1 MNLSREEYEVS
12 DTVTRAMLC
21 AAATR
26 RTGLDSADV
35 AAVCER
41 MFALM
46 GEALMEGQNVKLT
59 AFASLQ
65 VRSRAERLGRN
76 PRTGEEHKIAPRQTV
91 ALTPSVQLRDKL
103 SVGKASAAK
112 KSAGKIGERV

>member
-1 MNLSREEYEVS
+1 MNE
-12 DTVTRAMLC
+12 TITRALLC

-26 RTGLDSADV
+26 RTGLDHADV

-41 MFALM
+41 MFSLM
-46 GEALMEGQNVKLT
+46 GETLMEGENVKLT

-65 VRSRAERLGRN
+65 VRPRAERLGRN

-91 ALTPSVQLRDKL
+91 TLTPSVQLRDKL
-103 SVGKASAAK
+103 DRGKKSAPK
-112 KSAGKIGERV
+112 SSAGKIGERA